1 MAQPPQLHRR
11 KSSRDEEENVV
22 IVPHNGIETPAIMAP
37 PPPRNRVHSTPHDIP
52 PSLGQFRMPPRLPMN
67 GTASPLRSSFSM
79 TNPPPHLNGSHAR
92 TRSISTPF
100 SRPLA
105 SPLLTSFPSTP
116 ILSSPTSPRPSI
128 MITSHSAPDTSADTA
143 AKHSRRHSRM
153 HSRNLSVFFPRPG
166 SLPASSIS
174 EDGGQELEIH
184 HSGPIDEEAPA
195 IIMPSASPPTPLG
208 KGFTFGARPPNSALP
223 SPMSKTPG
231 SGSSSASR
239 RGHHHKH
246 SLSHNFFSF
255 LEPGGENLHTEPA
268 PIPVSPWTPM
278 PDSAGT
284 SSSSPSPTEQSRQVP
299 VQDDRIPVGA
309 AAASIAQFVL
319 GAYLWVCGQQIGS
332 LSCTGLGY
340 WVVFDSFGVAFSEV
354 VPPWLASGY
363 NGVRDR
369 LRRPYGNGRLETV
382 LMFAHVVYLMFSS
395 VYVCKETVEHLLLS
409 AGGVQGHHHH
419 HGDEE
424 AVSGLGIDFPVFA
437 TLITFLSLVA
447 TALIFNNH
455 TKLVNVTGNRIPS
468 LPAIVRLISSF
479 SKHTRHEPP
488 PTTPLTLMLSNPYV
502 TCPLAFCA
510 SIFFIGLLLPP
521 TQHRIADLVLALI
534 IAMLTFKVAYRASV
548 VLGTVLLQTSP
559 PRGMASGKMEAF
571 LRAMR
576 EVERHPQVLHLP
588 APHIW
593 QLTPSPQ
600 DFVPGKGRGEGEALV
615 VTLELHVTG
624 NLGDDD
630 VLKLTKWARERCVGA
645 LGREE
650 AEVTVGIVRG

>member
-1 MAQPPQLHRR
+1 
-11 KSSRDEEENVV
+11 
-22 IVPHNGIETPAIMAP
+22 
-37 PPPRNRVHSTPHDIP
+37 
-52 PSLGQFRMPPRLPMN
+52 
-67 GTASPLRSSFSM
+67 
-79 TNPPPHLNGSHAR
+79 
-92 TRSISTPF
+92 
-100 SRPLA
+100 
-105 SPLLTSFPSTP
+105 
-116 ILSSPTSPRPSI
+116 
-128 MITSHSAPDTSADTA
+128 
-143 AKHSRRHSRM
+143 
-153 HSRNLSVFFPRPG
+153 
-166 SLPASSIS
+166 
-174 EDGGQELEIH
+174 
-184 HSGPIDEEAPA
+184 
-195 IIMPSASPPTPLG
+195 
-208 KGFTFGARPPNSALP
+208 
-223 SPMSKTPG
+223 
-231 SGSSSASR
+231 
-239 RGHHHKH
+239 
-246 SLSHNFFSF
+246 
-255 LEPGGENLHTEPA
+255 
-268 PIPVSPWTPM
+268 M

-284 SSSSPSPTEQSRQVP
+284 RSSSPSPTEQSRQVP

-319 GAYLWVCGQQIGS
+319 GAYLWVCGQQVGS

-369 LRRPYGNGRLETV
+369 LRRPYGNRRLETV